1 MLTTTSGSMPAAS
14 APTQNSSTRSVSI
27 PGGSAE
33 TIARWVR
40 LAASGLGVSAVIGP
54 GEHAPALEQLG
65 HAQGSLAGSAPALL
79 LAAHEVARDEQR
91 QAPER
96 HRAVH
101 LARVV
106 AVPDPAHGDAGAVV
120 GDDVREIA
128 QAAGTGRGAVI
139 GVLAR
144 EGVDRGGR
152 PSY

>member
-1 MLTTTSGSMPAAS
+1 M
-14 APTQNSSTRSVSI
+14 
-27 PGGSAE
+27 
-33 TIARWVR
+33 
-40 LAASGLGVSAVIGP
+40 SAVIGP
-54 GEHAPALEQLG
+54 GEHAAALEQLG
-65 HAQGSLAGSAPALL
+65 HAQGSLAGSASRAVSRVGRSVVSSPLRSLCAAAPALL
-79 LAAHEVARDEQR
+79 LAAHEVAGDEQR